1 MRHKEIFEKQKEF
14 YLTGKTKEIAFR
26 LESLRKLQS
35 AIKRY
40 EPDITTALKKDLH
53 RSEFDAYLSEI
64 GPTLDEIKYV
74 SKRLKTWAKPRRVPT
89 PQVLMGSKSYVYPE
103 PYGLTLIISPWNY
116 PFNLAVMP
124 LIGAI
129 AAGNCVTLKP
139 SEWAPHTSQVI
150 MQMIKGIFEEEYIA
164 VIEGDVETS
173 KALLDL
179 PFDHIFFTGSAQV
192 GKTIMEK
199 AAQTLTTVTLELG
212 GKSPVIIDKDANI
225 ELAARR
231 IVWGKWLNAGQ
242 TCVAPDYVLIHEE
255 RKDVWLAQLK
265 QEIAR
270 FYGTDPLTSENY
282 GHIVNERHFSRLE
295 AFLADGEIVIG
306 GKTDAQRRVIE
317 PTVLTGV
324 SWEAPVMQEEI
335 FGPILPVFTY
345 TDLDEA
351 IAEIRKK
358 EKPLAL
364 YFFSENEQNQEKVIR
379 SLPFGGG
386 CINDTIVHIGNP
398 HLPFGG
404 VGTSGLGNYHGK
416 YSFDCF
422 SHEKA
427 IVKQTTQFDMP
438 LRYSFTKNAL
448 NWLKKFY
455 G

>member
-1 MRHKEIFEKQKEF
+1 
-14 YLTGKTKEIAFR
+14 
-26 LESLRKLQS
+26 
-35 AIKRY
+35 
-40 EPDITTALKKDLH
+40 
-53 RSEFDAYLSEI
+53 
-64 GPTLDEIKYV
+64 
-74 SKRLKTWAKPRRVPT
+74 
-89 PQVLMGSKSYVYPE
+89 
-103 PYGLTLIISPWNY
+103 
-116 PFNLAVMP
+116 
-124 LIGAI
+124 
-129 AAGNCVTLKP
+129 
-139 SEWAPHTSQVI
+139 
-150 MQMIKGIFEEEYIA
+150 
-164 VIEGDVETS
+164 
-173 KALLDL
+173 
-179 PFDHIFFTGSAQV
+179 
-192 GKTIMEK
+192 
-199 AAQTLTTVTLELG
+199 
-212 GKSPVIIDKDANI
+212 
-225 ELAARR
+225 
-231 IVWGKWLNAGQ
+231 
-242 TCVAPDYVLIHEE
+242 
-255 RKDVWLAQLK
+255 VWLAQLK
-265 QEIAR
+265 QEIVR
-270 FYGTDPLTSENY
+270 FYGKDPLTSENY

>member
-74 SKRLKTWAKPRRVPT
+74 SKRLKTWAKPRKVPT

-199 AAQTLTTVTLELG
+199 AAQTLTPVTLELG

-270 FYGTDPLTSENY
+270 FYGKDPLTSENY

-295 AFLADGEIVIG
+295 AFLADGEVVIG

-335 FGPILPVFTY
+335 FGPILPVFTF

-351 IAEIRKK
+351 IAAIRKK

-404 VGTSGLGNYHGK
+404 VGMSGLGNYHGK

>member
-74 SKRLKTWAKPRRVPT
+74 SKRLKTWAKPRKVPT
-89 PQVLMGSKSYVYPE
+89 PQVLMGSKSYVYSE

-150 MQMIKGIFEEEYIA
+150 MQMIKGIFEEEFIA

-199 AAQTLTTVTLELG
+199 AAQTLTPVTLELG

-265 QEIAR
+265 QEIVR
-270 FYGTDPLTSENY
+270 FYGKDPLTSENY